1 MTAMPRRVD
10 FMQSWRFGLLV
21 LLAGLGHAVAVHAQG
36 VAGTNSD
43 PSATA
48 PGANATGGPG
58 GGSPANVQRGGT
70 ANVIGRPPATAPRLS
85 SRSYNR
91 LTTARQDVVPT
102 ASRPVGTSVAA
113 AGMPRPGGDSLHP
126 YSDQMLRAQAAG
138 SNSEVPWSSTQQPR
152 PRLRPSFSGPRLRT
166 TSIPACGPADIP
178 MPTRRRSRAA
188 APGCGISASPA
199 GAPPWRAGSAVVNRA
214 GRLTLRH
221 TGRGNTRLF
230 VNRVLL

>member
-1 MTAMPRRVD
+1 
-10 FMQSWRFGLLV
+10 MQSWRFGLLV

-152 PRLRPSFSGPRLRT
+152 PETPPVIQRPT
-166 TSIPACGPADIP
+166 
-178 MPTRRRSRAA
+178 
-188 APGCGISASPA
+188 ASHNFYPSM
-199 GAPPWRAGSAVVNRA
+199 R
-214 GRLTLRH
+214 
-221 TGRGNTRLF
+221 TGRYPNANTAQITSGRTG
-230 VNRVLL
+230 VRHICVPGRGAAMAGGVRGR